1 VLLFWL
7 ARNKVKLKIQPARP
21 LGRGILVA
29 LILSIDLAYK
39 SYADFG
45 FCLLEESAGKILNIQ
60 YTSYQSLGL
69 LGTPEKE
76 IFAQTVLNYCLATGV
91 SILMLDGPQGW
102 KDPNNGLLHQRVCE
116 KHLNTQAKTGTEGNV
131 KPANFKPFVSFAID
145 IFSVLNRSG
154 LVSLVTE
161 TKIAMPAKGILLVE
175 TYPYSAWHKLNIQ
188 PPPSKRKSTLERIIR
203 CAQEVKIRFQ
213 LPKTK
218 IPTHDELSALV
229 AGLAGVA
236 IAEGN
241 ESGYTASGV
250 PPNLTSQGHLVEGYI
265 ANPR

>member
-1 VLLFWL
+1 M
-7 ARNKVKLKIQPARP
+7 
-21 LGRGILVA
+21 A
-29 LILSIDLAYK
+29 LILSVDLAYR
-39 SYADFG
+39 SYEDFG
-45 FCLLEESAGKILNIQ
+45 FCLLEESAGEILNIQ
-60 YTSYQSLGL
+60 YTSHQSLGL
-69 LGTPEKE
+69 LEIPEKE
-76 IFAQTVLNYCLATGV
+76 MFAQTVLNYCLATGV
-91 SILMLDGPQGW
+91 SILMFDGPQGW
-102 KDPNNGLLHQRVCE
+102 KDPDNGLLHQRVCE
-116 KHLNTQAKTGTEGNV
+116 KHLNTQAKTGTEGKV

-161 TKIAMPAKGILLVE
+161 PKIAVPVKGILLVE

-188 PPPSKRKSTLERIIR
+188 PLPGKRKCTLGQIAR
-203 CAQEVKIRFQ
+203 CVQELKIRFH
-213 LPKTK
+213 LPETK

-250 PPNLTSQGHLVEGYI
+250 PPELTSQGHLVEGYI
-265 ANPR
+265 VNPR